1 LKSGAHIGNLANA
14 VEDQVDDLLSDGVVT
29 ASVVVGS
36 ILLAADQLLGVE
48 QLAVGAGSDLV
59 DDGGLQVE
67 EDATGNV
74 LAGTSLGEE
83 GVESII
89 ATADGLVRGHLTI
102 GLNTVLEAEELPAG
116 VTNLDTGL
124 TDVN

>member
-1 LKSGAHIGNLANA
+1 MEDEESLKSGAHIGNLANA

-59 DDGGLQVE
+59 DDGGLQVN
-67 EDATGNV
+67 EDCTRNV
-74 LAGTSLGEE
+74 FSGASFGEE
-83 GVESII
+83 GGEAIVDLVGRLFGGHR
-89 ATADGLVRGHLTI
+89 AVGLDAM
-102 GLNTVLEAEELPAG
+102 LEAIKFPAG
-116 VTNLDTGL
+116 IA
-124 TDVN
+124 